1 MRLQGILIKFR
12 FIVLLAGICCF
23 CCTIVQAQYFADS
36 SGLENGLAG
45 QVLESAKEYKNRP
58 VYTTLTPNV
67 IDSAPD
73 NKLSQIITDYVRSKM
88 NKRLSN
94 EYDILMKEPEHLRTI
109 YIISQVEAE
118 VNNGGFAQFY
128 SSTAGKLGE
137 QAEKAFEA
145 IHASQLANLIK
156 KANSTY
162 KAEGITDKLKSLDE
176 QFYSLYEKEDL
187 CELKVKYIR
196 KNKKALTS
204 N

>member
-1 MRLQGILIKFR
+1 MRLQDILIKFR
-12 FIVLLAGICCF
+12 FIVLLTGICCF
-23 CCTIVQAQYFADS
+23 CSTIVRAQYFADS
-36 SGLENGLAG
+36 SGLEGGLAG
-45 QVLESAKEYKNRP
+45 QVLESAKEYKNRTI
-58 VYTTLTPNV
+58 YTNLTPDV

-73 NKLSQIITDYVRSKM
+73 NKLSQIITDYIRSKM

-94 EYDILMKEPEHLRTI
+94 EYEVLMQEPEQLRTI

-128 SSTAGKLGE
+128 SSTAGRLGE

-145 IHASQLANLIK
+145 IQASHLASLIK

-176 QFYSLYEKEDL
+176 QFFSLYEKEDL

-196 KNKKALTS
+196 KNKKALT
-204 N
+204 NN